1 MDPTEDRAN
10 MLTRLDL
17 LQSRVQITDLVHRYA
32 QAVRG
37 ADVDG
42 CIRLFTADAEFM
54 VCDQD
59 RAGVG
64 QPVIRWALKGR
75 EAIRA
80 FLAENLTPG
89 AICPLIHDLLI
100 DIRGGDA
107 TANCAMTGA
116 AWDGR
121 PQFMGVYDD
130 SFRREPDWL
139 FTSRAFTLFTA
150 PI

>member
-1 MDPTEDRAN
+1 MDPTEDSAN
-10 MLTRLDL
+10 MLTRLDR

-37 ADVDG
+37 CDVEG
-42 CIRLFTADAEFM
+42 CTRLFTADAEFM
-54 VCDQD
+54 VREQD

-64 QPVIRWALKGR
+64 QPVVRSALKGR

-80 FLAENLTPG
+80 FFAESLTPG

-100 DIRGGDA
+100 DIRGDDA
-107 TANCAMTGA
+107 TGNCVMTGA

-130 SFRREPDWL
+130 AFHREPDWL

-150 PI
+150 PM